1 MCPWA
6 LRHGRFHPG
15 RRFGDLA
22 VLNEWG
28 LVASTHGRGM
38 GGLPPIVLLG
48 AASAV
53 AYGFAAVL
61 QHGVTAKQSP
71 DQGMR
76 LGLLASLARHPLWL
90 VGNALDGVGYVL
102 QFLALRRG
110 SLSLVEPLL
119 VLSLVVAL
127 PVAARREHRRIS
139 RMAIAS
145 AGAIAVGLG
154 LFMGVAR
161 PGIGH
166 PRATGE
172 AWIVLSLIVA
182 FVCGAAVVLR
192 NRTTSPSRA
201 AVLLAAGSGAAFGYT
216 AALTERTGHLLNMGV
231 LHALTSWEPYALLIS
246 GAVALLLT
254 QGAFHAGA
262 LRLSLPTLTVAQPLV
277 AIAIGL
283 VCFGEHID
291 THGLAPVL
299 EIFGLALVTAGVF
312 ALAQTPAIAALE
324 DAVPTRQAS
333 HP

>member
-1 MCPWA
+1 
-6 LRHGRFHPG
+6 
-15 RRFGDLA
+15 
-22 VLNEWG
+22 
-28 LVASTHGRGM
+28 
-38 GGLPPIVLLG
+38 
-48 AASAV
+48 
-53 AYGFAAVL
+53 
-61 QHGVTAKQSP
+61 
-71 DQGMR
+71 MR
-76 LGLLASLARHPLWL
+76 LGLLANLARHPLWL
-90 VGNALDGVGYVL
+90 VGNALDGVGYCL

-139 RMAIAS
+139 RTAVAS

-154 LFMGVAR
+154 LFLGVAR

-172 AWIVLSLIVA
+172 AWVALSLLVA
-182 FVCGAAVVLR
+182 VACGAAVVLR
-192 NRTTSPSRA
+192 HRTTSPSKA
-201 AVLLAAGSGAAFGYT
+201 AVLLAAGSGAAFGYA
-216 AALTERTGHLLNMGV
+216 AALTERTGHLLNMGILHV
-231 LHALTSWEPYALLIS
+231 LSTWEPYALLVS

-262 LRLSLPTLTVAQPLV
+262 LRLSLPTLTVAQPIV

-283 VCFGEHID
+283 VCFGENID
-291 THGLAPVL
+291 THGLSPAFA
-299 EIFGLALVTAGVF
+299 IFGLALVVAGVF

-324 DAVPTRQAS
+324 DIVPTNKAS